1 MNYTYDVSQLK
12 IIFVKKI
19 TVCCKD
25 SKIIKHF
32 SGRDSAAVQQ
42 RLLASSPPAVLCL
55 YNKES
60 NTETLFCSSSPGGK
74 FTEDSVRRADAVFL

>member
-32 SGRDSAAVQQ
+32 SGRDSAAVQ
-42 RLLASSPPAVLCL
+42 RLLASSPPAFLCL

-60 NTETLFCSSSPGGK
+60 NTETLFCSSSPEGK
-74 FTEDSVRRADAVFL
+74 FTKDSVGRADAVFL